1 MPSHSKKHGHLY
13 VRSSE
18 LASRRKASEVERK
31 IGKSLPFYH
40 CCLTSQ
46 PITGEPVATRD
57 GYMFDILNILPWIR
71 KHHIHPIT
79 GEPLE
84 MNDLIRLHIKMN
96 EEGKPYCPATNRIFT
111 EQSHIVAIA
120 KTGNVYSWNGIE
132 NLNLTEGDVMHDVL
146 TNEEFTKDD
155 IITIQDPKNPR
166 DITTMHH
173 QAEKKIQE
181 EKKRRA
187 SEDSS
192 NLEKVSEYINLNSST
207 SKVLEEM
214 ERRKKKKLESNE
226 EEQELKSNPL
236 RGGEQSFGILSSD
249 TKASSLTSSVM
260 NVRTKSHE
268 SEKINEQYWKD
279 KTAQYDRIKKQFKD
293 KKAYVSLHTNFGDL
307 NFELYPY
314 LCPQTC
320 DNFIELC
327 NRKYY
332 DGVKFHRL
340 IKGFMIQ
347 GGDPTGTGR
356 GGKSIWNSDFK
367 DEISGK
373 LRHDGFGVLSMA
385 NRGPNTNSSQF
396 FITFK
401 AVPHLDN
408 KHTVFGRLVGGS
420 KVLEHIEKIKTDEED
435 RPLEDIVIEKTS
447 VFYSPFAEDAK
458 IQRELAESQQVI
470 NIDFSKSAAT
480 SGMRNSENNTS
491 EHGHDSQQFGH
502 WFSNPSGLNKKD
514 TIQRGDA
521 THDRSV
527 GKYLKLKTSNS
538 NQQESSDFIQSLT
551 RNSSSFQTSS
561 SSSLMK

>member
-18 LASRRKASEVERK
+18 LASRRKAEAEHK

-40 CCLTSQ
+40 CCLTFQ

-84 MNDLIRLHIKMN
+84 MNNLIRLHIKMN

-132 NLNLTEGDVMHDVL
+132 NLNLIEGDVMHDVL

-173 QAEKKIQE
+173 QVEQKIQE
-181 EKKRRA
+181 EKKKRKA
-187 SEDSS
+187 SEESS

-214 ERRKKKKLESNE
+214 ERRKKKKLENNE
-226 EEQELKSNPL
+226 EEQELKSHAL
-236 RGGEQSFGILSSD
+236 RGDEKSFGVLSSD

-279 KTAQYDRIKKQFKD
+279 KFAQYDRIKKQFKD

-332 DGVKFHRL
+332 DGIKFHRL

-373 LRHDGFGVLSMA
+373 LRHDAFGVLSMA

-401 AVPHLDN
+401 PVPHLDN

-420 KVLEHIEKIKTDEED
+420 KVLELIEKIKTDEED
-435 RPLEDIVIEKTS
+435 RPIEDVIIEKTS
-447 VFYSPFAEDAK
+447 VFYNPFAEDAK
-458 IQRELAESQQVI
+458 IQRELARSQQVI
-470 NIDFSKSAAT
+470 TSLPSNVSTTENTARDEESK
-480 SGMRNSENNTS
+480 E
-491 EHGHDSQQFGH
+491 QFGH
-502 WFSNPSGLNKKD
+502 WFSNPSGLSKVS
-514 TIQRGDA
+514 TGDVPGAA
-521 THDRSV
+521 TSHSV
-527 GKYLKLKTSNS
+527 GKYLKLNTRNT
-538 NQQESSDFIQSLT
+538 QDFLQSL
-551 RNSSSFQTSS
+551 SGE
-561 SSSLMK
+561 KK